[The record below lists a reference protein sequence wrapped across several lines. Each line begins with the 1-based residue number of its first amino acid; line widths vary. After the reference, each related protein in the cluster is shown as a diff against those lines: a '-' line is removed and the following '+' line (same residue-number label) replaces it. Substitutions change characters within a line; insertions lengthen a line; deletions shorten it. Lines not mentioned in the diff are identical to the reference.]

1 LTNFD
6 CLESELTSIEKL
18 LISNQI
24 DYLPDKLVVTS
35 GPTIRGDPGCGAVID
50 VDSTVHWFGIDS
62 ISEPKKI
69 TLYSENPNQC
79 KVNTASCFCNAQ
91 MELSALTI
99 DELNYFTLEEQEKF
113 ANILIDY
120 LAEENINR
128 TPKFHIGKLNINYT
142 DSSAIGYCGEI
153 WGKNTYGFFDGAI
166 INDVVMDYGISK
178 ELPLLCAISD
188 DVKWWE

>member
-1 LTNFD
+1 
-6 CLESELTSIEKL
+6 
-18 LISNQI
+18 
-24 DYLPDKLVVTS
+24 
-35 GPTIRGDPGCGAVID
+35 
-50 VDSTVHWFGIDS
+50 
-62 ISEPKKI
+62 
-69 TLYSENPNQC
+69 
-79 KVNTASCFCNAQ
+79 
-91 MELSALTI
+91 
-99 DELNYFTLEEQEKF
+99 
-113 ANILIDY
+113 LIDY